1 MSRPT
6 GNTPFPERARTL
18 APKQY
23 GLHEDPVRPSEPIPV
38 RVWLVTVRGDEFETD
53 AVALAWTRRAV
64 NVEYIDKHGRRD
76 SAWVW
81 AGAVTRR
88 PPASTLPTVSG

>member
-6 GNTPFPERARTL
+6 GHTPFPERVRSL

-23 GLHEDPVRPSEPIPV
+23 GLHEDPVKPSEPIPV
-38 RVWLVTVRGDEFETD
+38 RVWLVTVRGADFETD

-64 NVEYIDKHGRRD
+64 RVEYVDKYGRKD
-76 SAWVW
+76 AAWVW
-81 AGAVTRR
+81 AGSVTRR
-88 PPASTLPTVSG
+88 PTTSTP